1 MAPNFTPQCL
11 KPFPQGQN
19 LQNGNPR
26 VHSAVPTT
34 RRVSDIARLQRR
46 LLSNPYQS
54 KLKEVPPVPLSG
66 PNLVVLGCP
75 VWPLYG
81 SYGVYHCGQGGKAHG
96 SDKKYPNAS
105 VPGQLVDPGKRQG
118 YMFPGHPN
126 PSGFVP
132 RVRLGSEPQ
141 KSELEPKQVFNFI
154 GYQYDLVKGIVR
166 PTPERW
172 EALNSKINSL
182 LPRTSCSV
190 RQLMSLIGLLT
201 ATKKAGFIW
210 VSTQETHSLVPEE
223 PLAHPKVVGE
233 DHPYSQV
240 PSSSLALVVK
250 GRKCPTGPAL
260 APPLSGCSDLYRD
273 IKRRLGGPFRRLYR
287 KAQLVRSGKQAAY
300 QFPS

>member
-1 MAPNFTPQCL
+1 MAPNFRPQCL
-11 KPFPQGQN
+11 KPFPRGQN

-34 RRVSDIARLQRR
+34 RRVSHIARLQRR

-66 PNLVVLGCP
+66 PNLVVLGCH

-96 SDKKYPNAS
+96 SGKKYPNAS

-182 LPRTSCSV
+182 LSRTSCSV

-201 ATKKAGFIW
+201 ATKK
-210 VSTQETHSLVPEE
+210 
-223 PLAHPKVVGE
+223 
-233 DHPYSQV
+233 QV
-240 PSSSLALVVK
+240 PSGRLPRRPIHWYLKNHWHIPKSLEKIIRIPRSLHPHLCWWLKEENVLQ
-250 GRKCPTGPAL
+250 GQHL
-260 APPLSGCSDLYRD
+260 HPLCHAVQIFTDASNEGW
-273 IKRRLGGPFRRLYR
+273 GGPI
-287 KAQLVRSGKQAAY
+287 
-300 QFPS
+300 